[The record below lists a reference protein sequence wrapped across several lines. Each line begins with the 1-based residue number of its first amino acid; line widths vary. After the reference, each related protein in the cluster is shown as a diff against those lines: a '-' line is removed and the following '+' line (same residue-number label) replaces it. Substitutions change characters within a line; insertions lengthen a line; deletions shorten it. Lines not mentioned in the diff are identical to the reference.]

1 MRKMLKLENVEV
13 TYGGAITALRGV
25 SAVVEEQS
33 IIGLFGV
40 NGAGKTTTLKAISGL
55 LKTEEGSVTKGTIEF
70 ENVRIDKERPENIV
84 KAGIV
89 QVMEGRRIFE
99 QLSVV
104 DNLIAGAHLRSDRA
118 GVKRDLEVIYND
130 YFPALRPLYNK
141 VSGYLSGGEQQ
152 MLVIAR
158 ALMARP
164 RIMLLDEPSLGL
176 APLVVKHILG
186 IIKRIRDEQQNSI
199 LLVEQNVKAGLS
211 IVDYGYV
218 LENGRTVLEGESG
231 ILEGNPSVREFYL
244 HGAGEKAM
252 NYKSAS
258 SYQKRESWLSRIR
271 LG

>member
-1 MRKMLKLENVEV
+1 MLKLDNVEV
-13 TYGGAITALRGV
+13 TYGGVITALRGV
-25 SAVVEEQS
+25 SVAVMEQS
-33 IIGLFGV
+33 TIGLFGA

-55 LKTEEGSVTKGTIEF
+55 LKTEEGEVTKGTIEF
-70 ENVRIDKERPENIV
+70 ENVRIDKERAENIV
-84 KAGIV
+84 KMGIV

-104 DNLIAGAHLRSDRA
+104 DNLMAGAHLRSDRA

-130 YFPALRPLYNK
+130 YFPALRPLRNQI
-141 VSGYLSGGEQQ
+141 SGYLSGGEQQ

-164 RIMLLDEPSLGL
+164 RIMLLDEPSLGI
-176 APLVVKHILG
+176 APLVVKNIFE
-186 IIKRIRDEQQNSI
+186 IINRIRDEQNNSI

-218 LENGRTVLEGESG
+218 MENGRIVLEGESG

-244 HGAGEKAM
+244 HGAGEKAVSYGAAGS
-252 NYKSAS
+252 YK
-258 SYQKRESWLSRIR
+258 KRESWLSRIR

>member
-1 MRKMLKLENVEV
+1 MLKLDSVEV
-13 TYGGAITALRGV
+13 TYKGAITALRGV
-25 SAVVEEQS
+25 SLAVLEKS

-55 LKTEEGSVTKGTIEF
+55 LKTEEGAVTKGTIEF
-70 ENVRIDKERPENIV
+70 ENVRIEKERPENIV
-84 KAGIV
+84 KMGIV

-99 QLSVV
+99 QLSVA
-104 DNLIAGAHLRSDRA
+104 DNLMAGAHLRSDRA
-118 GVKRDLEVIYND
+118 SVKTDLEVIYND
-130 YFPALRPLYNK
+130 YFPALLHLRNQI
-141 VSGYLSGGEQQ
+141 SGYLSGGEQQ

-176 APLVVKHILG
+176 APLVVKNILE
-186 IIKRIRDEQQNSI
+186 IIKRIRKEQQNSI

-218 LENGRTVLEGESG
+218 LENGRTVLKGESR

-244 HGAGEKAM
+244 HGAGEKGM
-252 NYKSAS
+252 NYRSAS
-258 SYQKRESWLSRIR
+258 SYQKREPWLSRVR
-271 LG
+271 LV